1 MRKRKK
7 IDNLKNSK
15 NISALLFI
23 IFASAVFFS
32 HCADQPEKTTEL
44 SELQKKALSFT
55 SPMPEHAF
63 EENMNRSDEIIE
75 LGRMLFHEPR
85 ISKSGIISCSSCHS
99 LTTFGVDQTPVSIGH
114 GWQKGPLN
122 APTVLNAAF
131 HKTQF
136 WDGRAKDVE
145 EQAGMPVLDPLE
157 MAATEE
163 HVLEVLASMP
173 EYVERFQIV
182 FSDQDNPLVYE
193 NVGIAIGAFERILLT
208 YSPFDDFLRG
218 NANAL
223 TEEQKKG
230 LETFIEVGCQTCH
243 RGQVMGGEIFTFFQ
257 TPREIE
263 TGEFHKGRFNF
274 TQREADKHF
283 FKVPSL
289 LNVEMTYPYLH
300 DGSVWSLSETVNI
313 VAKEML
319 SRELT
324 PEQNHLIVEFLKS
337 LTGEIPA
344 YALELPVLP
353 PSTPETP
360 RPRFDI

>member
-1 MRKRKK
+1 MRK
-7 IDNLKNSK
+7 IISILKDQK
-15 NISALLFI
+15 NICSLLAIVFV
-23 IFASAVFFS
+23 SAVLFV
-32 HCADQPEKTTEL
+32 HCSEQTERTAEL
-44 SELQKKALSFT
+44 SELQQKALSFT

-63 EENMNRSDEIIE
+63 EEGMNKSDEIIG

-136 WDGRAKDVE
+136 WDGRARDVE
-145 EQAGMPVLDPLE
+145 EQAGMPILDPLE

-163 HVLEVLASMP
+163 HVLAVLASIP
-173 EYVERFQIV
+173 EYVEHFKAA
-182 FSDQDNPLVYE
+182 FPDQENPLIYE
-193 NVGIAIGAFERILLT
+193 NVGNAIGAFERTLLT
-208 YSPFDDFLRG
+208 YSPFDDFIRG

-230 LETFIEVGCQTCH
+230 LEVFIEVGCHTCH
-243 RGQVMGGEIFTFFQ
+243 RGQVLGGEIFTFFQ
-257 TPREIE
+257 TPKEKE
-263 TGEFHKGRFNF
+263 AGEFNKGRFDF
-274 TQREADKHF
+274 TQRESDKHF

-289 LNVEMTYPYLH
+289 LNIEMTYPYLH
-300 DGSVWSLSETVNI
+300 DGSVWSLGETVNI
-313 VAKEML
+313 VSEEML

-344 YALELPVLP
+344 FALELPVLP
-353 PSTPETP
+353 PSTPQTP

>member
-1 MRKRKK
+1 MGSKFSFFRNHKK
-7 IDNLKNSK
+7 AGVLITFV
-15 NISALLFI
+15 IAGI
-23 IFASAVFFS
+23 IMFV
-32 HCADQPEKTTEL
+32 HCTEQPERSVALTEL
-44 SELQKKALSFT
+44 QERALRFT

-63 EENMNRSDEIIE
+63 EEGMNQSPEIIE

-131 HKTQF
+131 HKSQF
-136 WDGRAKDVE
+136 WNGRAKDVE
-145 EQAGMPVLDPLE
+145 EQAGMPILDALE

-163 HVLEVLASMP
+163 HVLAVLTSIP
-173 EYVERFQIV
+173 EYVERFHAA
-182 FSDQDNPLVYE
+182 FPDQENPMIYE
-193 NVGIAIGAFERILLT
+193 NVGNAIGAFERILLT
-208 YSPFDDFLRG
+208 YSPFDDFIRG
-218 NANAL
+218 DAGAL
-223 TEEQKKG
+223 TDEQKKG

-243 RGQVMGGEIFTFFQ
+243 RGQVLGGELFTFFQ
-257 TPREIE
+257 TPKERE
-263 TGEFHKGRFNF
+263 TGNFNLGRYEF

-289 LNVEMTYPYLH
+289 LNIAKTYPYLH
-300 DGSVWSLSETVNI
+300 DGSVWSLSETVDI
-313 VAKEML
+313 VAKDML
-319 SRELT
+319 SRDLT
-324 PEQNHLIVEFLKS
+324 PEQNRLIVEFLKS

-353 PSTPETP
+353 PSTAETP

>member
-1 MRKRKK
+1 MRK
-7 IDNLKNSK
+7 IISNLKNQK
-15 NISALLFI
+15 NICSLLAIAFV
-23 IFASAVFFS
+23 SAVLFV
-32 HCADQPEKTTEL
+32 HCSEQTEKTVVLTEL
-44 SELQKKALSFT
+44 QEKALSFT

-63 EENMNRSDEIIE
+63 EEDMNKSDEIIE

-163 HVLEVLASMP
+163 HVLAVLASMP
-173 EYVERFQIV
+173 EYVERFQTV
-182 FSDQDNPLVYE
+182 FSDQDYPLVYE
-193 NVGIAIGAFERILLT
+193 NVGNAIGAFERTLLT

-218 NANAL
+218 NANAI
-223 TEEQKKG
+223 TEEQKRG
-230 LETFIEVGCQTCH
+230 LETFMEVGCQTCH
-243 RGQVMGGEIFTFFQ
+243 RGQVLGGEIFTFFQ
-257 TPREIE
+257 TPKEKE
-263 TGEFHKGRFNF
+263 TGEFHKGRFEF
-274 TQREADKHF
+274 TQRESDKHF

-300 DGSVWSLSETVNI
+300 DGSEWSLSETVNV
-313 VAKEML
+313 VAKDML

-324 PEQNHLIVEFLKS
+324 PEQNHLILEFLKS
-337 LTGEIPA
+337 LTGEIPE

>member
-1 MRKRKK
+1 MR
-7 IDNLKNSK
+7 K
-15 NISALLFI
+15 NISAFKNQKNIFTFLSIAFVSVVLF
-23 IFASAVFFS
+23 V
-32 HCADQPEKTTEL
+32 HCSEQTERTAELTEL
-44 SELQKKALSFT
+44 QEKALAFT

-63 EENMNRSDEIIE
+63 EEGMNNSDEIIE
-75 LGRMLFHEPR
+75 LGRMLFYEPR
-85 ISKSGIISCSSCHS
+85 ISKSGILSCSSCHS

-114 GWQKGPLN
+114 GWQQGPLN
-122 APTVLNAAF
+122 SPTVLNAAF

-145 EQAGMPVLDPLE
+145 EQATMPILDPLE

-173 EYVERFQIV
+173 EYVERFQTV
-182 FSDQDNPLVYE
+182 FPDQDNPLVYE
-193 NVGIAIGAFERILLT
+193 NVGNAIGAFERILLT

-223 TEEQKKG
+223 TEVQKKG

-257 TPREIE
+257 TPREKE
-263 TGEFHKGRFNF
+263 TGEFHEGRFNF

-337 LTGEIPA
+337 LTGEIPEN
-344 YALELPVLP
+344 ALKLPVLP
-353 PSTPETP
+353 PSTVQTP
-360 RPRFDI
+360 KPRFDI

>member
-1 MRKRKK
+1 MRKNN
-7 IDNLKNSK
+7 IAFKNQK
-15 NISALLFI
+15 NFLTFLSIAFV
-23 IFASAVFFS
+23 SAVIFV
-32 HCADQPEKTTEL
+32 HCSEQTERTAELTEL
-44 SELQKKALSFT
+44 QEKALSFT

-63 EENMNRSDEIIE
+63 EEGMNKSDEIIE
-75 LGRMLFHEPR
+75 LGRMLYYEPR
-85 ISKSGIISCSSCHS
+85 ISKSTILSCNSCHS

-145 EQAGMPVLDPLE
+145 EQAGMPILDPLE

-163 HVLEVLASMP
+163 HVLEVLASIP
-173 EYVERFQIV
+173 EYVERFQVV
-182 FSDQDNPLVYE
+182 FSDQDIPLVYE

-208 YSPFDDFLRG
+208 YSPFDDYLRG
-218 NANAL
+218 NDNAL
-223 TEEQKKG
+223 TEVQKKG

-257 TPREIE
+257 TPREKE

-300 DGSVWSLSETVNI
+300 DGSVWNLSETVNI

-324 PEQNHLIVEFLKS
+324 PEQNHLIVEFLRS
-337 LTGEIPA
+337 LTGEIPEFA
-344 YALELPVLP
+344 MELPVLP
-353 PSTPETP
+353 SSTAETP
-360 RPRFDI
+360 KPRFDI